1 MHIDPVQIILLIFV
15 FYVVLQVIR
24 RTTQTMAN
32 FVIFI
37 LVLAVLMPN
46 ETRGLLSGLT
56 RLFMEIVHRLAYV
69 LGWS

>member
-1 MHIDPVQIILLIFV
+1 MHIDPVQLILLIIV

-56 RLFMEIVHRLAYV
+56 RLFMERVHRLAYV